1 MPGKDKMYLLL
12 LLLTAAQAMAIGIAP
27 GEIDANFGSI
37 KKVLIINNQHKDM
50 QVAVYAEGELAEYIE
65 ISEAMIDFKSDEDMK
80 EILVTINN
88 IEGAKPGKIKA
99 DLIAIELPSGKGSGI
114 AARQAVISSI
124 VVNVPYPGKYAEAE
138 LKLPQA
144 TADEALGFAVE
155 VKNLGGQ
162 DILSAKARVDIYSP
176 TNELL
181 ASLQTTELEVKTGES
196 RELVARYS
204 SGLPRGKYY
213 VKAEL
218 VYDGNKVPM
227 EGILEIGSML
237 IELKS
242 IYAKDFRLG
251 EIAKFDLLIES
262 KWNEEL
268 PHVYADL
275 TIRDQYGNTET
286 TFKTSEISLSPMSV
300 GLLNAYWDTQEVA
313 PGDYQATVMLHFL
326 GDNVQ
331 KTMSF
336 RVREDAID
344 IDLMPTAK
352 AVDGDLPTRRDSLII
367 MLIVIS
373 VLINAAV
380 VVYFMRKKN
389 AN

>member
-1 MPGKDKMYLLL
+1 MLGRDKVYLLL
-12 LLLTAAQAMAIGIAP
+12 IVLLAAQAMAIGIAP
-27 GEIDANFGSI
+27 GEIDANFGSN
-37 KKVLIINNQHKDM
+37 KKVLVINNQHKDM

-65 ISEAMIDFKSDEDMK
+65 ISEAMLSFTPDDDMK
-80 EILVTINN
+80 EILVTVNN
-88 IEGAKPGKIKA
+88 LEGAKPGKIKA

-144 TADEALGFAVE
+144 SADEALGFAIE

-162 DILSAKARVDIYSP
+162 DISSAKARVDIYSP

-181 ASLQTTELEVKTGES
+181 ASLQTTELVVKTGET
-196 RELVARYS
+196 RELVARYA

-227 EGILEIGSML
+227 EGVLEIGNML

-251 EIAKFDLLIES
+251 EIAKFDMIIES

-268 PHVYADL
+268 PNVYADL
-275 TIRDQYGNTET
+275 VIKDEFGKTKT
-286 TFKTSEISLSPMSV
+286 TFKTSEISLAPLSV
-300 GLLNAYWDTQEVA
+300 GLLNAYWDTHEIT

-336 RVREDAID
+336 RVREDAIE

-352 AVDGDLPTRRDSLII
+352 AVDSELPTKRDSFII
-367 MLIVIS
+367 VLIVLSI
-373 VLINAAV
+373 LINAAV
-380 VVYFMRKKN
+380 VVYFMRRKN